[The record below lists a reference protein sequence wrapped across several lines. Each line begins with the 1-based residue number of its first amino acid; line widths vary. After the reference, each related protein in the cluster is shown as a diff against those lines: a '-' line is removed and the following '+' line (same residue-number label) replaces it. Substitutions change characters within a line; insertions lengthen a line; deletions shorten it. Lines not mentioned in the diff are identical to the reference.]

1 MNEKFDIFI
10 PVAPKDYNKVKFL
23 IKSIDE
29 NIEGFENIYITTPEG
44 DRILDDPR
52 ITYFRD
58 KEILDINPLRFNYRP
73 GWLYQMYLKMFQQVT
88 KNDLFLTVDSDLIF
102 NRKVP
107 MFNNEGKPIWWMG
120 WEQNHQPYFR
130 FQEKILNL
138 PRVHNHTF
146 INDMN
151 FMKKSIIDEM
161 LKRNN
166 FTIESFCEASFPI
179 INSSCFPGEPEI
191 YGNYV
196 AKYYPNMYEFR
207 EAKTSRDFARSQNHI
222 EDTTAQI
229 WSDEDYF
236 KAIESCKSK
245 DFDMIMLHSWL
256 DNNFYN
262 WN

>member
-120 WEQNHQPYFR
+120 WEQNHEPYFR

-138 PRVHNHTF
+138 LRVYPHTF

-161 LKRNN
+161 LERNN
-166 FTIESFCEASFPI
+166 FTIESFCEATFSI
-179 INSSCFPGEPEI
+179 VDANCFPAEPEI

-196 AKYYPNMYEFR
+196 AKYHPDMYEFR
-207 EAKTSRDFARSQNHI
+207 EAKVGSQPKSQNHI
-222 EDTTAQI
+222 SDVKTMV
-229 WSDEDYF
+229 WSDEEYQEWIN
-236 KAIESCKSK
+236 KAKEL
-245 DFDMIMLHSWL
+245 DVDMFMLHSWL
-256 DNNFYN
+256 DTNIYD
-262 WN
+262 WK